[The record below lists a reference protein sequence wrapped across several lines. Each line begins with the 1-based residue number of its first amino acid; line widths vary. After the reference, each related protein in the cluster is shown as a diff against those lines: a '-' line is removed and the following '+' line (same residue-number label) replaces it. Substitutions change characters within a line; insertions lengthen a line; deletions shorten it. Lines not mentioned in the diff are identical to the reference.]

1 MNVVRFIAINLKS
14 KLPIFIFCLLASLT
28 ISGSVETRAQN
39 DAERSRKISQLIGR
53 QCDFREIGN
62 FDSVSIASFQM
73 GEHCIDPSMVGP
85 HGGRMKSKFVPT
97 NNRRQNY
104 SIPVEVIFWLL
115 ATPLILLIV
124 RKIIF

>member
-28 ISGSVETRAQN
+28 ISGSVETSAQS
-39 DAERSRKISQLIGR
+39 DAERSKKISQLIGR

-62 FDSVSIASFQM
+62 FDSVSIASFKMVEQ
-73 GEHCIDPSMVGP
+73 CIDPSMVGP
-85 HGGRMKSKFVPT
+85 HGGRMKSKFVPI
-97 NNRRQNY
+97 QSQSY

-115 ATPLILLIV
+115 ATPFILLIV